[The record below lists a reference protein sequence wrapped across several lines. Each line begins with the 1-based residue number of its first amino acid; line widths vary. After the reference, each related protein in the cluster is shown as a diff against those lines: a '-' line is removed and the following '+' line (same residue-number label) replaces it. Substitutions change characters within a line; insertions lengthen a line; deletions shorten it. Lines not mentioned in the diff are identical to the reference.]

1 MTIEEKLQ
9 HFYTASIDS
18 AMQEAQQVQTQ
29 HQEALDKIFQEH
41 KETKE
46 RQIQSH
52 IQAETDNLKRE
63 INKTVSARQLEYR
76 RLLSDKT
83 EEIKQQLFHDVAER
97 LAQFR
102 STPEYL
108 EYLSQ
113 RIQEACDFAGEDA
126 LVVYLDPADQNR
138 IPELAARFMEH
149 YNAGVPGCA
158 VTAHA
163 VDTLQTLARMGW
175 QQAVLSASR
184 RDYLIEQV
192 SARGLQGFFTELL
205 GLADIY
211 GVSKVQLG
219 TDYLRRTG
227 IDPAHC
233 VMIGD
238 PQHDAEVAAAIG
250 AKCVLYTGGHQSRA
264 LLEAACPHVIDDLAL
279 LPDLLESL

>member
-18 AMQEAQQVQTQ
+18 AMLEAQQVQTQ

-46 RQIQSH
+46 RSH

-113 RIQEACDFAGEDA
+113 QIQPRLHCCR
-126 LVVYLDPADQNR
+126 PAYA
-138 IPELAARFMEH
+138 IPPDCICL
-149 YNAGVPGCA
+149 P
-158 VTAHA
+158 
-163 VDTLQTLARMGW
+163 TLP
-175 QQAVLSASR
+175 V
-184 RDYLIEQV
+184 
-192 SARGLQGFFTELL
+192 
-205 GLADIY
+205 
-211 GVSKVQLG
+211 
-219 TDYLRRTG
+219 
-227 IDPAHC
+227 
-233 VMIGD
+233 
-238 PQHDAEVAAAIG
+238 
-250 AKCVLYTGGHQSRA
+250 
-264 LLEAACPHVIDDLAL
+264 
-279 LPDLLESL
+279 

>member
-29 HQEALDKIFQEH
+29 HQEALDKIFQKH

-108 EYLSQ
+108 EYLSNGS
-113 RIQEACDFAGEDA
+113 RK
-126 LVVYLDPADQNR
+126 PATLPEKMPLWFIL
-138 IPELAARFMEH
+138 IP
-149 YNAGVPGCA
+149 
-158 VTAHA
+158 
-163 VDTLQTLARMGW
+163 QT
-175 QQAVLSASR
+175 
-184 RDYLIEQV
+184 
-192 SARGLQGFFTELL
+192 
-205 GLADIY
+205 
-211 GVSKVQLG
+211 
-219 TDYLRRTG
+219 RTG
-227 IDPAHC
+227 
-233 VMIGD
+233 
-238 PQHDAEVAAAIG
+238 
-250 AKCVLYTGGHQSRA
+250 SRNLPHASA
-264 LLEAACPHVIDDLAL
+264 LPR
-279 LPDLLESL
+279 

>member
-113 RIQEACDFAGEDA
+113 RIQEARDF
-126 LVVYLDPADQNR
+126 
-138 IPELAARFMEH
+138 
-149 YNAGVPGCA
+149 
-158 VTAHA
+158 
-163 VDTLQTLARMGW
+163 
-175 QQAVLSASR
+175 
-184 RDYLIEQV
+184 
-192 SARGLQGFFTELL
+192 
-205 GLADIY
+205 
-211 GVSKVQLG
+211 
-219 TDYLRRTG
+219 RTG
-227 IDPAHC
+227 SRNLPPMKASLDTT
-233 VMIGD
+233 
-238 PQHDAEVAAAIG
+238 G
-250 AKCVLYTGGHQSRA
+250 AKPKRAASSGIQFWSAGSR
-264 LLEAACPHVIDDLAL
+264 
-279 LPDLLESL
+279 